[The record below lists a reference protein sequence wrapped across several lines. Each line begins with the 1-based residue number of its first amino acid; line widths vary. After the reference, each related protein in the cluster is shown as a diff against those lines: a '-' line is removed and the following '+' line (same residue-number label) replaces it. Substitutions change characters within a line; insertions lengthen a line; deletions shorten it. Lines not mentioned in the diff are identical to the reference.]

1 MSNDP
6 DRPWFLALVGTV
18 LHRWVKTR
26 RRKKKKKKTI
36 RMSRANSSVT
46 LGSTTSI
53 LLACAAE
60 YKKSRDSEHV
70 ISAALTP

>member
-6 DRPWFLALVGTV
+6 DRPWFLAFVGTV

-26 RRKKKKKKTI
+26 RRKKKKKKKTI

-46 LGSTTSI
+46 LGRTTFF
-53 LLACAAE
+53 
-60 YKKSRDSEHV
+60 
-70 ISAALTP
+70 